1 MGTPDESRHIPLLA
15 WWATEAHL
23 GTTDA
28 RAALLAF
35 LRTAPELV
43 QSDVFRDTLAERLGK
58 RLAHGGTE
66 APLAD
71 AARLLALC
79 PPDAADQFLNGIL
92 SRLDSGDLPPMPA
105 SLREAIER
113 RLAIEGS
120 APIAIGALR
129 DGDKPSIASALKE
142 LSDKRTPIRRR
153 NEIADALTSV
163 RRPEA
168 IEPLIKLLTS
178 PTTEVFSVP
187 QGTGALDVAIKSAN
201 DIMQARRNAE
211 LERKKLEA
219 QMLGAQDP
227 AFQLG
232 SRQILI
238 DKAGR
243 RLEKDGKKGFAQP

>member
-1 MGTPDESRHIPLLA
+1 VQAVQAARE
-15 WWATEAHL
+15 
-23 GTTDA
+23 DA
-28 RAALLAF
+28 KTNVEKAR
-35 LRTAPELV
+35 
-43 QSDVFRDTLAERLGK
+43 Q
-58 RLAHGGTE
+58 
-66 APLAD
+66 D
-71 AARLLALC
+71 ANTRLLAAAGPRYGEILDMIAAYEGLLSQVDASQ
-79 PPDAADQFLNGIL
+79 PQTKQAADAKLAEIGR
-92 SRLDSGDLPPMPA
+92 RLEQPDIGGMA
-105 SLREAIER
+105 ARTVARGRAYQVQVEATLGAEQR
-113 RLAIEGS
+113 RLAS
-120 APIAIGALR
+120 LAPSFRQNPRQLVRQLWLEALR
-129 DGDKPSIASALKE
+129 D
-142 LSDKRTPIRRR
+142 T
-153 NEIADALTSV
+153 
-163 RRPEA
+163 
-168 IEPLIKLLTS
+168 LTS